1 MNLFFSPMKVM
12 RYSFYLLLGICFL
25 SLQTLHSE
33 PSVLSQNVK
42 EITTRIQ
49 DLALYP
55 TLSKKRL
62 YGAVA
67 KGGAI
72 RFDLKAGESSPQS
85 IGIGVATDGK
95 LKEWVL
101 TVYSGNGQNE
111 NSTILRKER
120 IEGESQWVFELL
132 APPDEITIEIQNANS
147 ETPVAVVE
155 IIHGYYYGY
164 SVDKEN
170 HNKPQSQNPTKPN
183 PTEPEKLSPNDI
195 QNRTEFYRAP
205 ITKD

>member
-1 MNLFFSPMKVM
+1 M
-12 RYSFYLLLGICFL
+12 RHPFYLLLGITFFYV
-25 SLQTLHSE
+25 QVLHSE

-42 EITTRIQ
+42 EVTTRIQ

-62 YGAVA
+62 YGAVT

-72 RFDLKAGESSPQS
+72 RFDLKASESSPQS

-101 TVYSGNGQNE
+101 TVYAGNGQNE
-111 NSTILRKER
+111 NPTILRKEK
-120 IEGESQWVFELL
+120 IDGESQWVFELL
-132 APPDEITIEIQNANS
+132 APPDEITIEIQNTNS
-147 ETPVAVVE
+147 ETPLSVVE
-155 IIHGYYYGY
+155 IVHGYYYGY

-170 HNKPQSQNPTKPN
+170 QTKPQQPSPTKPN
-183 PTEPEKLSPNDI
+183 PTDPEKLSPNDV
-195 QNRTEFYRAP
+195 QNRTEFYRTP

>member
-1 MNLFFSPMKVM
+1 M
-12 RYSFYLLLGICFL
+12 RHPFYLLLGITFL
-25 SLQTLHSE
+25 SVQVLHSE

-42 EITTRIQ
+42 EVTTRIQ

-55 TLSKKRL
+55 SLSKKRL

-72 RFDLKAGESSPQS
+72 RFDLKASEASPQS

-101 TVYSGNGQNE
+101 TVYAGNGQNE
-111 NSTILRKER
+111 NPTILRKEK
-120 IEGESQWVFELL
+120 IEGETQWVFELL
-132 APPDEITIEIQNANS
+132 APPDEITIEIQNTNS
-147 ETPVAVVE
+147 DAPLSVVE
-155 IIHGYYYGY
+155 IVHGYYYGY

-170 HNKPQSQNPTKPN
+170 QTKPQQQNPTKPN
-183 PTEPEKLSPNDI
+183 PTDPEKLSPNDI

>member
-1 MNLFFSPMKVM
+1 MKHPFSLFLG
-12 RYSFYLLLGICFL
+12 LLIVSNQVLF
-25 SLQTLHSE
+25 SE
-33 PSVLSQNVK
+33 PSVLNQNVK

-55 TLSKKRL
+55 SLSKKRL

-72 RFDLKAGESSPQS
+72 RFDLKASEASPQS
-85 IGIGVATDGK
+85 IGIGIATDGK

-101 TVYSGNGQNE
+101 TVYAGNGQNE
-111 NSTILRKER
+111 NPTILRKEK
-120 IEGESQWVFELL
+120 IEAETQWVFELL
-132 APPDEITIEIQNANS
+132 APPDEITIEIQNMNS
-147 ETPVAVVE
+147 DTPVAVVE
-155 IIHGYYYGY
+155 IVHGYYYGY
-164 SVDKEN
+164 SIDKEN
-170 HNKPQSQNPTKPN
+170 NTKPQPQNPIKPN
-183 PTEPEKLSPNDI
+183 PTEPDKLSPNDV

>member
-1 MNLFFSPMKVM
+1 M
-12 RYSFYLLLGICFL
+12 RYSLIASVGITL
-25 SLQTLHSE
+25 ASMQVLHSE

-42 EITTRIQ
+42 EVTTRIQ

-62 YGAVA
+62 YGAVS

-72 RFDLKAGESSPQS
+72 RFDLKAGEASPQS

-111 NSTILRKER
+111 NPTILRKEK
-120 IEGESQWVFELL
+120 IEAEAQWVFELL
-132 APPDEITIEIQNANS
+132 APPEEITVEIQNVNS
-147 ETPVAVVE
+147 ETHVSVVE
-155 IIHGYYYGY
+155 IVHGYYYGY

-170 HNKPQSQNPTKPN
+170 NTKPQPQNPTKPN
-183 PTEPEKLSPNDI
+183 PTDPEKLSPNDV

-205 ITKD
+205 FTKD

>member
-1 MNLFFSPMKVM
+1 M
-12 RYSFYLLLGICFL
+12 RHPFYLLLGIFFL
-25 SLQTLHSE
+25 SLQTLYSE
-33 PSVLSQNVK
+33 PSVLNQNVK
-42 EITTRIQ
+42 DVTTRIQ

-72 RFDLKAGESSPQS
+72 RFDLKASEASPQS

-101 TVYSGNGQNE
+101 TVYAGNGQNE
-111 NSTILRKER
+111 NPTILRKEK

-132 APPDEITIEIQNANS
+132 APPDEITIEILNTNS
-147 ETPVAVVE
+147 DAPVAVVE
-155 IIHGYYYGY
+155 IVHGYYYGY

-170 HNKPQSQNPTKPN
+170 QTKPQPQNPIKTN
-183 PTEPEKLSPNDI
+183 PTDSEKLSPNDI

>member
-1 MNLFFSPMKVM
+1 M
-12 RYSFYLLLGICFL
+12 RHPFYLLLGITFL
-25 SLQTLHSE
+25 SVQVLHSE

-42 EITTRIQ
+42 EVTSRIQ

-55 TLSKKRL
+55 SLSKKRL

-72 RFDLKAGESSPQS
+72 RFDLKASEASPQS

-101 TVYSGNGQNE
+101 TVYVGNGQNE
-111 NSTILRKER
+111 NPTILRKEK
-120 IEGESQWVFELL
+120 IEGETQWVFELL
-132 APPDEITIEIQNANS
+132 APPDEITIEIQNTNS
-147 ETPVAVVE
+147 DAPLSVVE
-155 IIHGYYYGY
+155 IVHGYYYGY

-170 HNKPQSQNPTKPN
+170 QTKPQQQNPTKPN
-183 PTEPEKLSPNDI
+183 PTDPEKLSPNDI

>member
-1 MNLFFSPMKVM
+1 M
-12 RYSFYLLLGICFL
+12 RHPFYLLLGITFL
-25 SLQTLHSE
+25 SVQILHSE
-33 PSVLSQNVK
+33 PSVLNQNVK
-42 EITTRIQ
+42 EVTSRIQ

-55 TLSKKRL
+55 SLSKKRL

-72 RFDLKAGESSPQS
+72 RFDLKASEASPQS

-95 LKEWVL
+95 LKEWIL
-101 TVYSGNGQNE
+101 TVYAGNGQNE
-111 NSTILRKER
+111 NPTILRKEK
-120 IEGESQWVFELL
+120 IDSETQWVFELL
-132 APPDEITIEIQNANS
+132 APPDEITIEIQNTNS
-147 ETPVAVVE
+147 DAPLSVVE
-155 IIHGYYYGY
+155 IVHGYYYGY

-170 HNKPQSQNPTKPN
+170 QTKPQQQNPTKPN
-183 PTEPEKLSPNDI
+183 PTDPEKLSPNDV